1 MSTGRKSEAGRAVES
16 ASEDQ
21 PELAVCESRPGK
33 AVFIESENSDGWI
46 AIDEPV
52 EVTT

>member
-1 MSTGRKSEAGRAVES
+1 MSTGVQSGRERTVES
-16 ASEDQ
+16 PPEDR
-21 PELAVCESRPGK
+21 PELSVCESAPGK

-52 EVTT
+52 EVTR